1 MAPLFPALFLGG
13 PPHSGKSTLLYRLSH
28 ALRERG
34 VEHYAL
40 RASPDGEG
48 DWSQETAPDQVR
60 VLRMRAKTDWTPQ
73 FAERMSRDIDRRH
86 LPLLV
91 DVGGKVSPET
101 ERIAAVCTHGI
112 LLSNNTAAFSEWT
125 ALLHQQGRMVIAE
138 IVSQLDGPQIVTQTT
153 PILRGTLSG
162 LQVGQ
167 SSDGVCFDALL
178 TLVQRYMSYPP
189 DTLYQT
195 HRNAVDVDL
204 VLHLE
209 RPIYPLTARP
219 EHGPAYR
226 WYPTDL
232 RPLLTSLPANEP
244 LALYGR
250 APLWVYAAL
259 AAFTEPVPWV
269 FQAHTGW
276 VVPPRLLPTTT
287 PDPQRLRWDT
297 VASHGD
303 AFQISLSL
311 PGGYLD
317 YDDAQ
322 EVPVPLAPAGYGIL
336 LDGKLPTWLYAALAR
351 TYRTAAWLAVLQPQ
365 LGYVVVWSQH
375 PHVQVGDVRPAPP
388 AEPPE

>member
-125 ALLHQQGRMVIAE
+125 ALLMQQGRMVIAE

-204 VLHLE
+204 V
-209 RPIYPLTARP
+209 
-219 EHGPAYR
+219 
-226 WYPTDL
+226 
-232 RPLLTSLPANEP
+232 
-244 LALYGR
+244 
-250 APLWVYAAL
+250 
-259 AAFTEPVPWV
+259 
-269 FQAHTGW
+269 
-276 VVPPRLLPTTT
+276 
-287 PDPQRLRWDT
+287 
-297 VASHGD
+297 
-303 AFQISLSL
+303 
-311 PGGYLD
+311 
-317 YDDAQ
+317 
-322 EVPVPLAPAGYGIL
+322 
-336 LDGKLPTWLYAALAR
+336 
-351 TYRTAAWLAVLQPQ
+351 
-365 LGYVVVWSQH
+365 
-375 PHVQVGDVRPAPP
+375 
-388 AEPPE
+388 